1 MDIHEYS
8 DNLDNS
14 RETESPEEKN
24 NHIEEFETAK
34 IEETNNNAVNDEGI
48 HASETNTMTSEEFKK
63 KKAALIIAKHYKLM
77 QNRQQVLNKRNDIM
91 RSVYN
96 ERHIKSKNSK
106 VKQMISAGRKV
117 SNNTS
122 NHFVNRIDVLNN
134 LSKFVPKKKDNLLT
148 SHSYGGFI
156 REKPPIT
163 EEEIK
168 FGTFNNS
175 SMIGSEHQH
184 SFNRHNNSIFITNAE
199 EYSIGNTFYNS
210 KNNVIITEKPKEIN
224 LAEIMT
230 SVLKDVVSGEIKT
243 IDCAIAK
250 LRVDFEGKNLFTN
263 ANKKNII
270 LLNFEDDT
278 IKPVIEIEEKYMKII
293 NKWYESC
300 NLILDI
306 EKTNSSI
313 PETITVQDVSGVLFN
328 EINYKYK
335 DEYLYKYLPLI
346 INNIISNRSIRD
358 LERKYFS
365 KLPNKTPSSNN
376 FVNQTNETNIIY
388 ENLGIKIPQNLLN
401 NNESDDKKNND
412 KYFTFQS
419 GSIYNNFG
427 GTIGGIIRTIDPEIL
442 PKKEYNQVNSN
453 QYSYGM
459 VVPDNIEKIELEP
472 YNKIYED
479 TKLIQDDKDPKKIV
493 FSYNHDFN
501 VLNPKFGDASYITDD
516 LYSNE
521 KVKPNTSTESIYIIY
536 NSKFLQS
543 LCIVN
548 PSSDILY
555 ILQKHTEF
563 GFIKLFSLVTSNT
576 DIVQFVK
583 NEFDKFQFN
592 DIDELNQKLNV
603 TSQYIEFLNK
613 HNNLS
618 INISSEELQVKKYI
632 ESTFLIDNDINN
644 KMKASILHDV
654 IINSKIVK
662 IDESKISGFKNRLSK
677 YLKDLGLEKKRYNDG
692 YYYYGIRNKLSNS
705 ISNKPNII
713 DYNKLIQERED
724 PIALLKEVEEK
735 RAEKK
740 RKEGSEVKLI

>member
-8 DNLDNS
+8 NNLDNS

-24 NHIEEFETAK
+24 DHIEEFETAE

-96 ERHIKSKNSK
+96 ERHKYKNTKVIERISKNSK
-106 VKQMISAGRKV
+106 VKQMISAGRKS
-117 SNNTS
+117 SNNTT

-134 LSKFVPKKKDNLLT
+134 LSKNIPNKKDNL
-148 SHSYGGFI
+148 
-156 REKPPIT
+156 P
-163 EEEIK
+163 
-168 FGTFNNS
+168 
-175 SMIGSEHQH
+175 SMIGSEHQP
-184 SFNRHNNSIFITNAE
+184 SFSRGGSIFITNPD
-199 EYSIGNTFYNS
+199 EYSSSNTSFYS

-328 EINYKYK
+328 EINHKHK

-365 KLPNKTPSSNN
+365 KIPNKIPSSNN

-442 PKKEYNQVNSN
+442 PKKEYNQSITHLC
-453 QYSYGM
+453 SYGT
-459 VVPDNIEKIELEP
+459 VVPDSIEKIEFEP

-548 PSSDILY
+548 PSSDVLY

-576 DIVQFVK
+576 DIAQFVK

-632 ESTFLIDNDINN
+632 ESTFLIDNDINH

-662 IDESKISGFKNRLSK
+662 IEESKINGFKNRLSK

-692 YYYYGIRNKLSNS
+692 FYYYGIRNKFLNS

-724 PIALLKEVEEK
+724 PIALLKEVNEK
-735 RAEKK
+735 RAEEK
-740 RKEGSEVKLI
+740 RKEGWPM

>member
-8 DNLDNS
+8 DNLENS
-14 RETESPEEKN
+14 RETESPEDKN
-24 NHIEEFETAK
+24 EHIEEFETTE
-34 IEETNNNAVNDEGI
+34 IEETNHNDVNNEGI
-48 HASETNTMTSEEFKK
+48 HASETNTMLSEEFKK

-77 QNRQQVLNKRNDIM
+77 QNRQSVLNKRNDIM

-96 ERHIKSKNSK
+96 ERHKYKNTKVKEMISKNSK
-106 VKQMISAGRKV
+106 VKQMISAGRKS
-117 SNNTS
+117 SNNTTS
-122 NHFVNRIDVLNN
+122 SFVNCIDVLNN
-134 LSKFVPKKKDNLLT
+134 LSKNIPNKKDNL
-148 SHSYGGFI
+148 
-156 REKPPIT
+156 P
-163 EEEIK
+163 
-168 FGTFNNS
+168 
-175 SMIGSEHQH
+175 SMIGSEHQ
-184 SFNRHNNSIFITNAE
+184 SNFSSRGGSIFITNAE
-199 EYSIGNTFYNS
+199 EYSSSNTSFYS
-210 KNNVIITEKPKEIN
+210 KNNVMITEKPKEIN
-224 LAEIMT
+224 LSEIMT

-358 LERKYFS
+358 FERKYFS

-401 NNESDDKKNND
+401 NNESDEKKYTDKC
-412 KYFTFQS
+412 FTYQTFTYQTS
-419 GSIYNNFG
+419 NYG
-427 GTIGGIIRTIDPEIL
+427 GTIRTIDPEIL
-442 PKKEYNQVNSN
+442 PKKEYNQVNPN

-548 PSSDILY
+548 PSSDVLY

-576 DIVQFVK
+576 DIAQFVK

-632 ESTFLIDNDINN
+632 ESTFLIDNDINH

-662 IDESKISGFKNRLSK
+662 IEESKINGFKNRLSK

-692 YYYYGIRNKLSNS
+692 FYYYGIRNKFLNS

-724 PIALLKEVEEK
+724 PIALLKEVNEK
-735 RAEKK
+735 RGEEK
-740 RKEGSEVKLI
+740 RKEGWPM